1 MQSDSQGL
9 YAGAAFSLMRRI
21 RGLRMYV
28 SSVYITNKLVRAMSR
43 SVKKAQEQY
52 VLSTSVSCTQSDTET
67 PVVAGDEAKETWAPI
82 EELHALGIAA
92 ADTKRLRESGI
103 FSIQGVLM
111 QTHKDLGQIKGL
123 SEAKVDKILDAARK
137 HSQPGFMSG
146 VVALERR
153 QRIRRISTGCSDLDA
168 LLGGGIESMAITEV
182 FGEFRS
188 GKTQLCHTIAV
199 TAQLDGSRVA
209 YLDTEGT
216 FRPEKIGPIAERYK
230 LDPTTT
236 LSRIAYA
243 RAYTHEQQIEL
254 LAAAAEQMSEKKFA
268 LLIIDSLTA
277 LFRVDF
283 TGRGELADRQ
293 QKLGQH
299 LASLAKLADGFNIAI
314 FVTNQVMAQ
323 VDGAAMFTADPK
335 KPIGGHILAHASTT
349 RLYLR
354 KGRGNNRVAKIYD
367 SPSLP
372 EAEATFAV
380 GEQGVCDAEE

>member
-1 MQSDSQGL
+1 M
-9 YAGAAFSLMRRI
+9 
-21 RGLRMYV
+21 
-28 SSVYITNKLVRAMSR
+28 
-43 SVKKAQEQY
+43 
-52 VLSTSVSCTQSDTET
+52 
-67 PVVAGDEAKETWAPI
+67 
-82 EELHALGIAA
+82 
-92 ADTKRLRESGI
+92 
-103 FSIQGVLM
+103 
-111 QTHKDLGQIKGL
+111 
-123 SEAKVDKILDAARK
+123 DKILDAARK

-254 LAAAAEQMSEKKFA
+254 LAAAAEQMSEKK
-268 LLIIDSLTA
+268 SL
-277 LFRVDF
+277 R
-283 TGRGELADRQ
+283 
-293 QKLGQH
+293 
-299 LASLAKLADGFNIAI
+299 
-314 FVTNQVMAQ
+314 
-323 VDGAAMFTADPK
+323 
-335 KPIGGHILAHASTT
+335 
-349 RLYLR
+349 Y
-354 KGRGNNRVAKIYD
+354 
-367 SPSLP
+367 
-372 EAEATFAV
+372 
-380 GEQGVCDAEE
+380 

>member
-1 MQSDSQGL
+1 MQ
-9 YAGAAFSLMRRI
+9 Y
-21 RGLRMYV
+21 LRMYTV
-28 SSVYITNKLVRAMSR
+28 CVYIANKLVKVMSR

-52 VLSTSVSCTQSDTET
+52 ALSTSVSCTQSDTEAS
-67 PVVAGDEAKETWAPI
+67 VIAGDDTKENWAPI

-146 VVALERR
+146 ITALERR
-153 QRIRRISTGCSDLDA
+153 QRIRRISTGCSDLDT

-230 LDPTTT
+230 LDPTVT
-236 LSRIAYA
+236 LSKIAYA

-299 LASLAKLADGFNIAI
+299 LASLAKLADEFNIAI